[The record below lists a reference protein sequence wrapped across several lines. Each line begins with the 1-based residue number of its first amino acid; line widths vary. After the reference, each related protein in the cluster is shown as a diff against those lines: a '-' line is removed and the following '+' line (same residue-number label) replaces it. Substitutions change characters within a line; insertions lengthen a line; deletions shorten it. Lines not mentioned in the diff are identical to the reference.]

1 MSSTKIIN
9 RITLFKIP
17 AVDDQQ
23 KLLAVYKGLPNNAK
37 KVATHVLVPANLL
50 PWNSTVIQ
58 DGKPYILSVTA
69 GPAFE
74 DQRNQ
79 GYTVA
84 IFSTFASKEDMLYY
98 DTECAAHMAL
108 KQVAKPLHQGVLMAY
123 FESIFA

>member
-1 MSSTKIIN
+1 M
-9 RITLFKIP
+9 
-17 AVDDQQ
+17 
-23 KLLAVYKGLPNNAK
+23 
-37 KVATHVLVPANLL
+37 
-50 PWNSTVIQ
+50 IQ

-84 IFSTFASKEDMLYY
+84 IFSTFASKEDILYY